1 MAKKYTVEGEV
12 RLKDGVSGPAAQA
25 KSGISGLASSM
36 SVGLVAGVTA
46 GILALKSLVTSVVS
60 WINEAAEAETAVT
73 KLNQALIGLGPS
85 ANSVSL
91 ALQAQAKELQKT
103 TTFGDDIV
111 IQAQAAIAAFV
122 KEETA
127 IKAITAAAADYA
139 AATGT
144 DIVSAAQLLTKT
156 FASST
161 NALQRYGIEVE
172 GAAGSS
178 ERLAS
183 MVGNLNA
190 AFGGQ
195 AAAEVDTYAGKIKQM
210 QNAWGDL
217 KEEVGKVFVENG
229 SLSTSLKELTA
240 LMASDTGQAL
250 ARGFGETLLFVG
262 KAVAALGAAIAAIVG
277 TISLALSGIL
287 QLAKGF
293 SYLGSILPGARNDM
307 MLFRAEIQRWQDS
320 MHGATATSFETANA
334 LTKVAFA
341 SQTVVQEAITAAEA
355 ARSVAAAQAQQ
366 TAAAEKLA
374 AANAAANEATKSLT
388 ESTGALGI
396 VTSQVLAI
404 QLGEMMVQLE
414 AQRLAMGENS
424 KEFQAYEKQAT
435 TAMNTIVE
443 RVKSLQLGLGDIT
456 AKHNEVAESST
467 RMVESFEAESAAMDG
482 VTKSIDSQVVAYEQ
496 LAAVKK
502 NSASPEGSSRDSGS
516 GGFSSGSSKSSF
528 GGNAFASGSQYQVVT
543 SRPKT
548 RVSVTTKAKDGTMYT
563 YFVTQYGPPTTTV
576 TRIR

>member
-36 SVGLVAGVTA
+36 SVGLVAGATA

-60 WINEAAEAETAVT
+60 WINEAAAAETAVA

-122 KEETA
+122 KEESA
-127 IKAITAAAADYA
+127 IKAITVAAADYA
-139 AATGT
+139 SATGT

-161 NALQRYGIEVE
+161 NSLQRYGIEVE
-172 GAAGSS
+172 GSAGSS
-178 ERLAS
+178 ERLA
-183 MVGNLNA
+183 MMIGNLNA

-210 QNAWGDL
+210 QNAWGEL

-229 SLSTSLKELTA
+229 SLSASLKELTA

-307 MLFRAEIQRWQDS
+307 MLFRTEIQRWQDS

-341 SQTVVQEAITAAEA
+341 SQTVVQGAITAAEA

-366 TAAAEKLA
+366 TAAADKLA

-548 RVSVTTKAKDGTMYT
+548 RVSVTAQAKDGTMYT

-576 TRIR
+576 TRIS